1 MYLEIM
7 VSFSKREKV
16 KAMKRESGFTL
27 IELLVVVAIIGVI
40 AAIAIPQYAQYRIRA
55 YDTAAKQ
62 EVKQLIMAEEA
73 YMATYGRY
81 FSCNGVLN
89 CESVLPN
96 YNSGREIDGAFSL
109 ITLSSTASDAT
120 IEGRLV
126 TDCKYAISAKH
137 NYGSVSWEFDS
148 EEGSIED

>member
-1 MYLEIM
+1 

-16 KAMKRESGFTL
+16 KDMNRENGFTL

-55 YDTAAKQ
+55 YDTSAKQ

-81 FSCNGVLN
+81 VSCNGVIN
-89 CESVLPN
+89 CETVLPN
-96 YNSGREIDGAFSL
+96 YNSGREVDGDLSL
-109 ITLSSTASDAT
+109 IVLSSTASDAT

-126 TDCKYAISAKH
+126 ADGKYAISAKH
-137 NYGSVSWEFDS
+137 SYGSISWEFDS